1 MLIAISTKGHK
12 GLKDELSDVFARAET
27 FTLIDVKNGKVRE
40 VRVIDNPAVSYSF
53 GAGPIATQVLKELGV
68 NVIIT
73 RDIGPNAQEL
83 IRKFKI
89 KILKVDNVKVEDAVK
104 KFLF

>member
-27 FTLIDVKNGKVRE
+27 FTLVNIQNGKVKE
-40 VRVIDNPAVSYSF
+40 VKVIDNPAVSYKF
-53 GAGPIATQVLKELGV
+53 GVGPIATQVLKNFGV
-68 NVIIT
+68 NIIIT
-73 RDIGPNAQEL
+73 KSIGSNAQEL

-89 KILKVDNVKVEDAVK
+89 KILKVNDVKVEDVVK